1 VVPIAAYHSGLET
14 ALAPLKKA
22 WGSGVDSL
30 LLGTREKLV
39 FRIAAAA
46 RVVLD
51 MSDYALREMGAVMRS
66 AVAEEFSWDAI
77 CRRMVELFLS

>member
-1 VVPIAAYHSGLET
+1 M
-14 ALAPLKKA
+14 
-22 WGSGVDSL
+22 L

-51 MSDYALREMGAVMRS
+51 MSEYTLREMGAVMRA
-66 AVAEEFSWDAI
+66 AVEADFSWDAV
-77 CRRMVELFLS
+77 CRRMFELFPS